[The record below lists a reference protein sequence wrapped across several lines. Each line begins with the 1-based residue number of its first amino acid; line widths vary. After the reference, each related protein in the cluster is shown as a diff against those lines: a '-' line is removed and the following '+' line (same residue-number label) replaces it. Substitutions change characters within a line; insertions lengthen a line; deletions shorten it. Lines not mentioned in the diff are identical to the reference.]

1 MKQFFIMPAAV
12 LALGACSNTNVE
24 TAITAPPTVTD
35 VASYEY
41 KADVVQDNVDVLPD
55 WFTKMPEDDKAIYA
69 VGTAITPDLQ
79 LSVDMAVINAKSTL
93 ADRIN
98 GRVSSQAKTFIS
110 KIGSDETDTSILS
123 EIEKVTKNLV
133 ADVDV
138 AGYKVM
144 EQKIVSS
151 GTRYR
156 SFVLLEYSDVEAQK
170 ILLNRLR
177 KDRLL
182 LNKIS
187 ATNAYKELDDA
198 VNAAQEERTAEND
211 VITDIL
217 SQ

>member
-1 MKQFFIMPAAV
+1 MKQLYIMPAAM

-24 TAITAPPTVTD
+24 TASKAPPSVTD
-35 VASYEY
+35 IASYEY
-41 KADVVQDNVDVLPD
+41 KANVVQDNVDVLPE
-55 WFTKMPEDDKAIYA
+55 WFTEMPEDDKAIYA

-79 LSVDMAVINAKSTL
+79 LSVDIAVMNAKSTL

-123 EIEKVTKNLV
+123 EVEKVTKNLV

-138 AGYKVM
+138 AHYKVA

-151 GTRYR
+151 AQYR

-170 ILLNRLR
+170 IFNRLR

-198 VNAAQEERTAEND
+198 VNAAQEKEVAENN
-211 VITDIL
+211 VIMEVL
-217 SQ
+217 SE

>member
-1 MKQFFIMPAAV
+1 MKQLYIMPAAM

-24 TAITAPPTVTD
+24 TASKAPPSVTD
-35 VASYEY
+35 IASYEY
-41 KADVVQDNVDVLPD
+41 KANVVQDNVDVLPE
-55 WFTKMPEDDKAIYA
+55 WFTEMPEDDKAIYA

-79 LSVDMAVINAKSTL
+79 LSVDIAVMNAKSTL

-123 EIEKVTKNLV
+123 EVEKVTKNLV

-138 AGYKVM
+138 AGYKVA

-151 GTRYR
+151 GTQYR

-198 VNAAQEERTAEND
+198 VNAAQEKEVAENN
-211 VITDIL
+211 VIMEVL
-217 SQ
+217 SE

>member
-1 MKQFFIMPAAV
+1 MKQLYIMPAAM

-24 TAITAPPTVTD
+24 TASKAPPSVTD
-35 VASYEY
+35 IASYEY
-41 KADVVQDNVDVLPD
+41 KANVVQDNVNVLPE
-55 WFTKMPEDDKAIYA
+55 WFTEMPEDDKAIYA

-79 LSVDMAVINAKSTL
+79 LSVDIAVMNAKSTL

-123 EIEKVTKNLV
+123 EVEKVTKNLV

-138 AGYKVM
+138 AGYKVA

-151 GTRYR
+151 GTQYR

-198 VNAAQEERTAEND
+198 VNAAQEKEVAENN
-211 VITDIL
+211 VIMEVL
-217 SQ
+217 SE

>member
-1 MKQFFIMPAAV
+1 MIQLYIMPAAM

-24 TAITAPPTVTD
+24 TASKAPPSVTD
-35 VASYEY
+35 IASYEY
-41 KADVVQDNVDVLPD
+41 KANVVQDNVDVLPE
-55 WFTKMPEDDKAIYA
+55 WFTEMPEDDKAIYA

-79 LSVDMAVINAKSTL
+79 LSVDIAVMNAKSTL

-123 EIEKVTKNLV
+123 EVEKVTKNLV

-138 AGYKVM
+138 AGYKVA

-151 GTRYR
+151 GTQYR

-198 VNAAQEERTAEND
+198 VNAAQEKEVAENN
-211 VITDIL
+211 VIMEVL
-217 SQ
+217 SE

>member
-1 MKQFFIMPAAV
+1 MPAAM

-24 TAITAPPTVTD
+24 TASKAPPSVTD
-35 VASYEY
+35 IASYEY
-41 KADVVQDNVDVLPD
+41 KANVVQDNVDVLPE
-55 WFTKMPEDDKAIYA
+55 WFTEMPEDDKAIYA

-79 LSVDMAVINAKSTL
+79 LSVDIAVMNAKSTL

-98 GRVSSQAKTFIS
+98 GRMSSQAKTFIS

-123 EIEKVTKNLV
+123 EVEKVTKNLV

-138 AGYKVM
+138 AGYKVA

-151 GTRYR
+151 GTQYR

-198 VNAAQEERTAEND
+198 VNAAQEKEVAENN
-211 VITDIL
+211 VIMEVL
-217 SQ
+217 SE